1 MGKFINGL
9 LVGVGVGLLATP
21 VKGEELRHLVSERIA
36 RLRASHPQS
45 GQLAQSAQQVSE
57 KVSQAAGVLQD
68 NAQQAATQVKSAGST
83 LGETAQQAATEVKQ
97 TGKNVAATTKQAA
110 SSTHSTTRGTGTSL

>member
-9 LVGVGVGLLATP
+9 LVGVGVGLLVAP
-21 VKGEELRHLVSERIA
+21 VKGEELRHLVSERLA
-36 RLRASHPQS
+36 RLRASLPQR

-68 NAQQAATQVKSAGST
+68 NAQQATTQVKSAGST
-83 LGETAQQAATEVKQ
+83 LGETAQQAATQVKQ
-97 TGKNVAATTKQAA
+97 TGKNVAETTKQAA
-110 SSTHSTTRGTGTSL
+110 SSTQPTTRGTSSPL